1 MSTSALLSA
10 PLARALLAVGYH
22 DRQGPKHTTQTL
34 ACLGRSLSSPYILYS
49 WCYRGGSWDLERLG
63 TLFWSPRE
71 SKLQPPKLLRLT
83 IHKAVENSI
92 GFAPV
97 SIHGDYLQ
105 YLRALGETEAAA
117 A

>member
-1 MSTSALLSA
+1 M
-10 PLARALLAVGYH
+10 
-22 DRQGPKHTTQTL
+22 
-34 ACLGRSLSSPYILYS
+34 
-49 WCYRGGSWDLERLG
+49 
-63 TLFWSPRE
+63 FWSPRE